1 MSGLVDDDNTMLVS
15 GAYECVAENDN
26 GVGTSE
32 PLEVRVLCKLLFTR
46 ASNKGSRFAPTWL
59 RTSHLSLL
67 MSFHSMLQAVRNPFH
82 SFRYQND
89 NNKQNFNQKLNK
101 IDMSK
106 DIWSVRYHLWSPV
119 IIINGLIKCEIKF
132 FF

>member
-67 MSFHSMLQAVRNPFH
+67 MSFHSMLQAVRNPFY

-89 NNKQNFNQKLNK
+89 NNKHNFNQSEEALQ
-101 IDMSK
+101 MRTSAFAAEA
-106 DIWSVRYHLWSPV
+106 R
-119 IIINGLIKCEIKF
+119 
-132 FF
+132 